1 MKKISI
7 VSSCYNE
14 SSNIELL
21 YDELLKQINKYPQY
35 NWEIILADN
44 CSTDD
49 TAEKLRALAERDERV
64 KVILN
69 QSNYGPDRSCINVFF
84 SASGDAVIPMASDL
98 EDPPEVIPQFIEA
111 WESGYKVVMGKYTSR
126 KDNPIKAVFRKLYY
140 KIIASLTDVKVE
152 NNVTGFGL
160 YDMSV
165 VNTIRSLDEYNFA
178 LRFLCPELGYKIKYV
193 PFDKPKRRGGRSS
206 YSFLRYYNYAVETL
220 VLTSHAPLHIACLV
234 GFIMSFLSV
243 LVALYYFI
251 MKLIFWYNFDFG
263 LAPIMIGLF
272 FIGGVQLFFIG
283 IIGEY
288 LSSAIKRVTKRPFV
302 IEKERINFVDGEKET
317 DK

>member
-1 MKKISI
+1 M
-7 VSSCYNE
+7 
-14 SSNIELL
+14 
-21 YDELLKQINKYPQY
+21 
-35 NWEIILADN
+35 
-44 CSTDD
+44 
-49 TAEKLRALAERDERV
+49 
-64 KVILN
+64 
-69 QSNYGPDRSCINVFF
+69 
-84 SASGDAVIPMASDL
+84 
-98 EDPPEVIPQFIEA
+98 
-111 WESGYKVVMGKYTSR
+111 
-126 KDNPIKAVFRKLYY
+126 IK
-140 KIIASLTDVKVE
+140 
-152 NNVTGFGL
+152 
-160 YDMSV
+160 
-165 VNTIRSLDEYNFA
+165 
-178 LRFLCPELGYKIKYV
+178 KYV

-251 MKLIFWYNFDFG
+251 MKLIFCYNFDFG